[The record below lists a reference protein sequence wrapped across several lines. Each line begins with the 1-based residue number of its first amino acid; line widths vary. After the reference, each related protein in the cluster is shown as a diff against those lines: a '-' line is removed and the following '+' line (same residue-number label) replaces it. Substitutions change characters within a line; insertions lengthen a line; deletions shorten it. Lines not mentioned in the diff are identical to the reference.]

1 MSSVLCFNSV
11 ERLKGTIGTVQLQ
24 WEVASNSSNRLLPA
38 VGYLTFA
45 PGETAKS
52 FQVLAVVDG
61 VPALQEAFD
70 VDLSI
75 LSNTSFGDG
84 LAYGFETATITIP
97 DSNYPYGVFRIP
109 PQNRTLFIAL
119 NVPAN
124 NLGLG
129 RMTIPVERTYGLFG
143 SVQVS

>member
-1 MSSVLCFNSV
+1 M
-11 ERLKGTIGTVQLQ
+11 QLQ
-24 WEVASNSSNRLLPA
+24 WEVTSNSSRFSPA
-38 VGYLTFA
+38 LGYLTFA
-45 PGETAKS
+45 PGETTKS
-52 FQVLAVVDG
+52 FQVLAVADG
-61 VPALQEAFD
+61 VPALQESFD

-109 PQNRTLFIAL
+109 PQNHTLFIAL

-124 NLGLG
+124 NPGLG
-129 RMTIPVERTYGLFG
+129 MMTIPVERTYGLFG